1 MECSQARTAQER
13 GEVMSRAAWAVA
25 VAALVALADPGAA
38 RRSVTVLP
46 EDARPG
52 FTVRRLRPALSHL
65 SYSLVSTPVAQ
76 YFAVL
81 EDGIVMTTADL
92 APLLNLP
99 VNLGV
104 LEETPNTTSTHS
116 LHMYVLERRDMLR
129 FSDSVIEGAKIKEN
143 APPGTRVSLPPIKL
157 EGKGTGGPIKYTIIS
172 GDHGAFEILK
182 NETLGLVTTRP
193 LDREHRPSYRLG
205 LQASD
210 ARGIDRANVKLF
222 VEVEDV
228 NDNSPQFDDK
238 VYRFSL
244 GKINGTEWQRFA
256 KLGKVHATDADGDKV
271 AYRLATHTSM
281 AIIVPQT
288 GEILLTGDPALNTE
302 YQLTVIA
309 HDLRVPSRES
319 KPSRVFLEFNEEE
332 ENSIHRIE
340 KRRVTRAVRPTKRIE
355 FTESDGE
362 QEGKIVFQLEKE
374 TERETFK
381 IRDENPW
388 VAVEPN
394 GAVRVKKKWDYEE
407 LGPEK
412 TIDFWVTITNAGV
425 GGGLEQDV
433 PFSGSRRME
442 CGYETDTTR
451 LNDSS

>member
-1 MECSQARTAQER
+1 MCWREWTGVVLLALLVVPAA
-13 GEVMSRAAWAVA
+13 VSRRA
-25 VAALVALADPGAA
+25 
-38 RRSVTVLP
+38 VTVLP

-52 FTVRRLRPALSHL
+52 FTVRHLRPQPHHIA
-65 SYSLVSTPVAQ
+65 YSLVSTPVAQ

-92 APLLNLP
+92 SPLLNLP

-116 LHMYVLERRDMLR
+116 LHMYVLERRNMLR
-129 FSDSVIEGAKIKEN
+129 FVDSLIEGAKVREN
-143 APPGTRVSLPPIKL
+143 SPPGTRLVLPDIKL
-157 EGKGTGGPIKYTIIS
+157 EGRGTGGPIKYSIIS
-172 GDHGAFEILK
+172 GDHGAFKMLQ
-182 NETLGLVTTRP
+182 NETLAIVTTRP
-193 LDREHRPSYRLG
+193 LDREHRASYKLG
-205 LQASD
+205 IQAID
-210 ARGIDRANVKLF
+210 ARGIDRANVKLL
-222 VEVEDV
+222 VEIQDV
-228 NDNSPQFDDK
+228 NDNSPQFDEK
-238 VYRFSL
+238 VYRFSM
-244 GKINGTEWQRFA
+244 GKVNGTEWQRFA
-256 KLGKVHATDADGDKV
+256 KLGRIHASDGDGDKV
-271 AYRLATHTSM
+271 AYRLATHTNM
-281 AIIVPQT
+281 AVMVPQT

-319 KPSRVFLEFNEEE
+319 KPARVFLEFNEEM

-355 FTESDGE
+355 FMESDGE
-362 QEGKIVFQLEKE
+362 TEGKIVFQLEKE

-388 VAVEPN
+388 VTVEPN

-425 GGGLEQDV
+425 GGEFALLLYWFYLCSIKEIIKRGNAPIKINLDA
-433 PFSGSRRME
+433 G
-442 CGYETDTTR
+442 
-451 LNDSS
+451 